1 MRASNTELRSTIVE
15 LRQSIEQ
22 TTKQSTET
30 IDQLQKELIALNESM
45 QEVESQLV
53 SKKSR
58 TVPPNPPTVA
68 LSAMINHDNNTTVST
83 QQPTTTTTAL
93 ITSKP
98 NIKASPPEPFSGEK
112 IRLVGD
118 WLAAVRRYL
127 SLSGVEE
134 TKWVAYAVTMLT
146 SIALSWWNS
155 VESSNPDRST
165 LDYSWIEFTVLVKF
179 GYGVKDMLN
188 WVLMDDHH
196 KADSPAIPFCYSIEL
211 FDKTHC
217 QHATKTQSLKC

>member
-1 MRASNTELRSTIVE
+1 MHAEEEELDNGFFETIRIPSINKETLISLATAHVKKVRVQCKQLHLTVSDLRQSNIDLRASNTELRSTIVE

-30 IDQLQKELIALNESM
+30 IDQLQTELLAWNESM
-45 QEVESQLV
+45 QEVENQLV

-98 NIKASPPEPFSGEK
+98 NIKASPPEPFSGEEDSTGGGLASSGQTIPESEWGRGDK
-112 IRLVGD
+112 VGCLRSYYVNIYRAKLVEQC
-118 WLAAVRRYL
+118 
-127 SLSGVEE
+127 GVV
-134 TKWVAYAVTMLT
+134 KSRQVYVGLQ
-146 SIALSWWNS
+146 
-155 VESSNPDRST
+155 
-165 LDYSWIEFTVLVKF
+165 LD
-179 GYGVKDMLN
+179 
-188 WVLMDDHH
+188 
-196 KADSPAIPFCYSIEL
+196 
-211 FDKTHC
+211 
-217 QHATKTQSLKC
+217 